1 MPDMTWLN
9 PKSTSTFRTPGKL
22 VMGRGAV
29 REVPALLRDELRVA
43 DGATVFLLTDR
54 IVGEL
59 AEFGELRSA
68 VAAAGYDV
76 VFGAVSGPEPDSVEV
91 DRLVAIARSASAD
104 VVVGVGGGSVLDAA
118 KLIAFLTRNTGSSA
132 DAVGPTTWPV
142 ARPPLVLIPTTCGTG
157 SEVTPYAMVTVDGHK
172 RASASP
178 EYVPDAAVLD
188 PSLLDSLPP
197 AVLAAT
203 GMDALSHATESL
215 LSTLRSPMSDLCA
228 TAAIGMVTRWIEP
241 AVNGDLDARATM
253 LWASHLAGMSLNA
266 GVIIGHSLAY
276 CFAHE
281 SPTPMAH
288 GVSCALALPLC
299 LAYNRSVDPER
310 ASLVAGTIT
319 NRPDAGLLDAAEVI
333 RGLIERLGLPTTLVD
348 AGIPDERYEEIA
360 ATCVN
365 DYPRPGNPI
374 PMERDR
380 VLQVLRTMGHGELAA
395 AFTDPAG

>member
-333 RGLIERLGLPTTLVD
+333 RGLTERLGLPTTLVD

>member
-22 VMGRGAV
+22 GMGRGAV

-157 SEVTPYAMVTVDGHK
+157 SEVAPYAMVTVDGHK

-333 RGLIERLGLPTTLVD
+333 RGLTERLGLPTTLVD

>member
-22 VMGRGAV
+22 GMGRGAV

>member
-22 VMGRGAV
+22 GMGRGAV

-333 RGLIERLGLPTTLVD
+333 RGLTERLGLPTTLVD

>member
-188 PSLLDSLPP
+188 PSLLDFLPP
-197 AVLAAT
+197 ASA
-203 GMDALSHATESL
+203 
-215 LSTLRSPMSDLCA
+215 C
-228 TAAIGMVTRWIEP
+228 
-241 AVNGDLDARATM
+241 GDR
-253 LWASHLAGMSLNA
+253 
-266 GVIIGHSLAY
+266 
-276 CFAHE
+276 
-281 SPTPMAH
+281 H
-288 GVSCALALPLC
+288 GCV
-299 LAYNRSVDPER
+299 
-310 ASLVAGTIT
+310 VA
-319 NRPDAGLLDAAEVI
+319 
-333 RGLIERLGLPTTLVD
+333 
-348 AGIPDERYEEIA
+348 
-360 ATCVN
+360 
-365 DYPRPGNPI
+365 
-374 PMERDR
+374 RDR
-380 VLQVLRTMGHGELAA
+380 VAAVHAAIADVGPVCDRGDRHGHQVDRARGER
-395 AFTDPAG
+395 

>member
-319 NRPDAGLLDAAEVI
+319 NCPDAGLLDAAEVI

>member
-132 DAVGPTTWPV
+132 DAVGPTRWPV

>member
-91 DRLVAIARSASAD
+91 DRLVAIARSASAG

-333 RGLIERLGLPTTLVD
+333 RGLTERLGLPTTLVD

>member
-228 TAAIGMVTRWIEP
+228 AAAIGMVTRWIEP

-333 RGLIERLGLPTTLVD
+333 RGLTERLGLPTTLVD